1 MARLGKSN
9 ALLEPLSEYLGDDF
23 ILESALVITVDGGT
37 EGQNAHTDTEA
48 RQETFLVRSGVEGW
62 MKQHNYQEADLAA
75 QLPRIKDFIKA
86 HNKNQWEL
94 SHLQFRC
101 FLFQT
106 RKSAAK
112 FPCRFFFDSIFHYGH
127 GRGQDLEKNS
137 PWSWSHFPNFR
148 NDESMARR
156 SGEWHSYT
164 VSADNDESMS
174 SEVSLDIQAI

>member
-9 ALLEPLSEYLGDDF
+9 VLLEPLSEYLGDDF
-23 ILESALVITVDGGT
+23 VLESALVITVDGGT

-48 RQETFLVRSGVEGW
+48 RQETFLEEWCGGVDESALF
-62 MKQHNYQEADLAA
+62 QEAVNCST
-75 QLPRIKDFIKA
+75 IT
-86 HNKNQWEL
+86 KNQRSYEGAQRKPMGAIT
-94 SHLQFRC
+94 STVQV

-106 RKSAAK
+106 RESAAK
-112 FPCRFFFDSIFHYGH
+112 FPCRLFFDSIFHYGH

-156 SGEWHSYT
+156 SGEWHSYI
-164 VSADNDESMS
+164 S
-174 SEVSLDIQAI
+174 